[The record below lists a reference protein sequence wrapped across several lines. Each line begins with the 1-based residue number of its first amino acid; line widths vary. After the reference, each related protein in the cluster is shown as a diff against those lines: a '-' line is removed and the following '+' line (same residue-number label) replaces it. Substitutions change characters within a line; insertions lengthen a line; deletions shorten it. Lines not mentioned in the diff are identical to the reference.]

1 MQHNIHERLLAH
13 LADLGWTVARAA
25 ESRDAAAGRACR
37 APGFPGPLCPAVPRR
52 RKRLVPVGRRLRRHG
67 RQRLAW
73 DEFKHLSLDAALDDE
88 DRQGIHTFWDRHLP
102 VLMSVAG
109 DYEFLAI
116 DQDTGAVVHGIE
128 PEFEAVTVVADSWA
142 GFCEAVIAGRVLPAL
157 FKQAS

>member
-1 MQHNIHERLLAH
+1 M
-13 LADLGWTVARAA
+13 TRA
-25 ESRDAAAGRACR
+25 G
-37 APGFPGPLCPAVPRR
+37 
-52 RKRLVPVGRRLRRHG
+52 K
-67 RQRLAW
+67 
-73 DEFKHLSLDAALDDE
+73 
-88 DRQGIHTFWDRHLP
+88 GIRTFWDRHLP

-128 PEFEAVTVVADSWA
+128 PEFEAVTVVADNWA

>member
-1 MQHNIHERLLAH
+1 MNVYSRIWPIWA
-13 LADLGWTVARAA
+13 GPWRAPPIP
-25 ESRDAAAGRACR
+25 RRRRRRACR
-37 APGFPGPLCPAVPRR
+37 APGFPGRYALLCRADESVWF
-52 RKRLVPVGRRLRRHG
+52 LSAADYAGTADSAF
-67 RQRLAW
+67 AW

>member
-13 LADLGWTVARAA
+13 LADLGWTAARAA
-25 ESRDAAAGRACR
+25 DPATLPPGAHAAHRDFLGRYALLCR
-37 APGFPGPLCPAVPRR
+37 ADESVWFLSAADYAGTADSAF
-52 RKRLVPVGRRLRRHG
+52 
-67 RQRLAW
+67 AW